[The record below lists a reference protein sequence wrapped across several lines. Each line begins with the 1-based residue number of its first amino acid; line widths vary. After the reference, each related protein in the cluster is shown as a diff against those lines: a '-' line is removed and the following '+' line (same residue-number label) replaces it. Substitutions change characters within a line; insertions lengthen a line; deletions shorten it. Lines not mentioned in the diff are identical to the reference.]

1 MVRQI
6 NLTPEPEQIV
16 NDELKSGHFRSAEEV
31 IAKALVALR
40 EKVRSSLAGDDGH
53 HDDAVREM
61 LNFVEKNRTPL
72 QGISVKQ
79 LIHEVTVCE

>member
-1 MVRQI
+1 MNI
-6 NLTPEPEQIV
+6 NLTPEQEQIV

-40 EKVRSSLAGDDGH
+40 EKVRSSLADDNNGH
-53 HDDAVREM
+53 HDDAGREM

-79 LIHEVTVCE
+79 LIHEGHHL

>member
-1 MVRQI
+1 
-6 NLTPEPEQIV
+6 
-16 NDELKSGHFRSAEEV
+16 V

-40 EKVRSSLAGDDGH
+40 EKERADDNGH

-72 QGISVKQ
+72 HGVSVKQ
-79 LIHEVTVCE
+79 LIHEGHRL